1 MYFSVLF
8 LIRLDARLS
17 CWFWVGLVQLGPLRS
32 ILPKIHFGAFVS
44 LTLYLAFSWAIVRT
58 NFFEV
63 DILFA
68 LIVLILSLSDVA
80 VPVGMAYVSE
90 IEPSKKKKD
99 EMLGM
104 VSRTSVS
111 YISPKSLVTS
121 LYIIMWPCGNL

>member
-1 MYFSVLF
+1 M
-8 LIRLDARLS
+8 
-17 CWFWVGLVQLGPLRS
+17 QLGPLRS
-32 ILPKIHFGAFVS
+32 ILLKIHFGAFVS